1 MQVSPFL
8 FCFQRSGF
16 YHQGGSEQGFYQ
28 VHKQLSTDF
37 SNKGMTGGVK
47 HSFYYSSKYTENQST
62 EFISKKFEGFNF
74 SAMTLEIKALLDIY
88 KMQSIPSHKSIQA
101 DTSANQGVGTCTH
114 WDFILWVCYQLPRIR
129 QFLESG
135 RSFSPGKL
143 KSESQQVLV
152 CLLPA
157 LCEKKKKKWWITKRK
172 KAFARGKENKK
183 SIKKME
189 RQRNAK
195 ILKPVIHFLPKGK
208 ISPEASG

>member
-47 HSFYYSSKYTENQST
+47 RSFYYSSKYTENQST
-62 EFISKKFEGFNF
+62 EFISKKFEDLNF
-74 SAMTLEIKALLDIY
+74 SAMTLEIKALLDVY
-88 KMQSIPSHKSIQA
+88 KTQRIPSHKSIQA

-114 WDFILWVCYQLPRIR
+114 WDFTLWVCYQLPRIR

-152 CLLPA
+152 WLLPA
-157 LCEKKKKKWWITKRK
+157 FCEIKKKKKK
-172 KAFARGKENKK
+172 KKQIQTLAHPLARCVTLGE
-183 SIKKME
+183 SFTFSE
-189 RQRNAK
+189 H
-195 ILKPVIHFLPKGK
+195 LFSLL
-208 ISPEASG
+208 